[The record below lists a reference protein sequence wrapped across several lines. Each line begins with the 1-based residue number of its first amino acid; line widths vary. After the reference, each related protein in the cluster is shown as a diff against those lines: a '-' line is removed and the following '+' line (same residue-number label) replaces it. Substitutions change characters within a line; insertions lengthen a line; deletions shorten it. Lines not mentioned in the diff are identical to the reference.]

1 MRVIAGSARRT
12 PLKTLEGLG
21 TRPTTDRIKETLF
34 NMLQYDLGD
43 RIFLDLF
50 AGSGAIGIEALS
62 RGAAQAVFVESDSRA
77 VACIQD
83 NLKAARLGDQA
94 VVMHNDALTALKR
107 LEGKYR
113 FDYLFMD
120 PPYDQ
125 GLERQVLEYLQDS
138 RLIDKESTLII
149 EASLK
154 TGFDYLES
162 MGFVVEK
169 VKEYKTN
176 RHLFVYRRE

>member
-1 MRVIAGSARRT
+1 M
-12 PLKTLEGLG
+12 
-21 TRPTTDRIKETLF
+21 
-34 NMLQYDLGD
+34 
-43 RIFLDLF
+43 
-50 AGSGAIGIEALS
+50 
-62 RGAAQAVFVESDSRA
+62 ESDSRA

-83 NLKAARLGDQA
+83 NLKAARLGEQA
-94 VVMHNDALTALKR
+94 VVMHGDALTALKR